1 MKLCKD
7 CKHCR
12 PTVDKFL
19 WLKDID
25 YRWAKCAS
33 EDCIDLVSGGGGVYC
48 KHQRETEGRCG
59 YEGKNWEAK

>member
-12 PTVDKFL
+12 PTVNKFL
-19 WLKDID
+19 WIKSID

-33 EDCIDLVSGGGGVYC
+33 EDCIDLVSGGGGDYC
-48 KHQRETEGRCG
+48 KHQREI
-59 YEGKNWEAK
+59 EAR